1 MAVVNYQIYH
11 TLDFAIT
18 LPIFSYKKIPIEPLP
33 LSNVK
38 SRNVTDRELSQRD
51 YFRKSNNLSP
61 FLGRTIGSNNFF
73 TLIQNSVWFSR
84 KISLNLW

>member
-1 MAVVNYQIYH
+1 MAVVNNCKP
-11 TLDFAIT
+11 DFAIT
-18 LPIFSYKKIPIEPLP
+18 LPILSYYKITLEPFP

-38 SRNVTDRELSQRD
+38 SRNVTDRELSQKV
-51 YFRKSNNLSP
+51 YFTKSNNPSP

-84 KISLNLW
+84 KISLNSW